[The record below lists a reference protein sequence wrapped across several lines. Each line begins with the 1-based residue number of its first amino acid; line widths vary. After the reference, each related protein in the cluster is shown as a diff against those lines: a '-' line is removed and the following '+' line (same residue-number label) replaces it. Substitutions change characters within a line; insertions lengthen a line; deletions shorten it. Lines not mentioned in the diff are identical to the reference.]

1 MVGTTNDERPTMRR
15 GDSRRFKRL
24 RVVIADDHVLYRDGL
39 ARQLRASGIEVVGE
53 VASGE
58 EALRAVEEMAPD
70 VVIMD
75 LQMPGISGLEA
86 TRRLT
91 GRTPATRVLV
101 LSVSVE
107 EADVADS
114 ILAGASAYV
123 LKGGPAEEVVT
134 AIRSAAAGESPM
146 SPRIVTALL
155 RRLRELAHAD
165 MDLSGFSLSSR
176 ELEVLDLLT
185 ESRAT
190 YEIAETLELTP
201 SEVLNH
207 ISSILIKLQAESR

>member
-1 MVGTTNDERPTMRR
+1 MRR